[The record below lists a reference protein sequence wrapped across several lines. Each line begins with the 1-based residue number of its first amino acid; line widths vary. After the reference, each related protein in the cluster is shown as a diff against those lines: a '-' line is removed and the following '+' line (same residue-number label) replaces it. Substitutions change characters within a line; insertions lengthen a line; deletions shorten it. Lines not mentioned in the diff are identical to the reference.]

1 MDQKEEVIYKYLHKH
16 FNTPEDIKQFFDKVT
31 PENKI

>member
-1 MDQKEEVIYKYLHKH
+1 MEQKEEVIYKYLHKN

-31 PENKI
+31 QEQ